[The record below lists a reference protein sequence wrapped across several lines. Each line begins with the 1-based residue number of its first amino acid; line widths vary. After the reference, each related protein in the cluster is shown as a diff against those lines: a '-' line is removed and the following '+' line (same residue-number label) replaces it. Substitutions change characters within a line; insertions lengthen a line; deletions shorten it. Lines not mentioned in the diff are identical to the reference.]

1 MTDAASEKLPPILQ
15 WAFFFAEIGFSVVP
29 TVEGEKRPGVPWEE
43 YQRRRPDKIQ
53 LRMWLTGLY
62 ANCAIGA
69 VTGAVSGNVFVLDA
83 DASPGKVGGESLD
96 DLQML
101 HDDLPQTWTVKSGGG
116 GRHLYFR
123 APPGMRIKTSKN
135 ELGLHLDV
143 RGEGGY
149 IVLPPSLHPNG
160 QAYDWVVGCDPRSC
174 DIADA
179 PAWLLVLVED
189 KEPSGEAKPS
199 QRGSASAEFDAFN
212 RKRIDGREGYMRDL
226 VWARLIEE
234 RSRTSVIPTGEALE
248 AIILDCWAVFEAKCK
263 ARTGSLASDG
273 RGIDEMRRKFKYAL
287 RKWDTKIATEAS
299 KPRPA
304 GTWDDR
310 GWGEASGSTPYI
322 ATTTPLPPLTIRSAF
337 PIDASKIPPR
347 PWLIPGLLIR
357 NHVTVV
363 VAPPGVG
370 KSLLT
375 LQVGLALGS
384 GRQWGGWE
392 PRKSGR
398 VLLVNAEDDY
408 DEMQRRMVT
417 ASVVMGVEQSEVVDR
432 VFVADTPE
440 SIVIARTDPRS
451 KTVIRQ
457 PRVDELIKVG
467 VDMKIDLI
475 VVDPFAETFEGDE
488 NSNSELKWAAVLW
501 REIARKINGS
511 VLLVHHTRKY
521 ASGMSGDADAAR
533 GAGALIGVARVV
545 ATMFAMTE
553 EEAELFEVEKTERHR
568 YVRFDSAKAN
578 LTLITGQAKWF
589 VKQSQDVGNAT
600 AFLPSDDTGVL
611 VPWNAPGMFDGVP
624 PIRIVR
630 ALNAIDKGI
639 LDEKGEPTGA
649 LFTRA
654 RQSPKRWAGS
664 IVIEEFSCD
673 EERASAVI
681 KAWLTSGLLFEVE
694 YEDGKQ
700 TRKGLKVDFT
710 KRPGATT

>member
-15 WAFFFAEIGFSVVP
+15 WAFFYADIGFSVIP
-29 TVEGEKRPGVPWEE
+29 TAEGEKRPGVPWEE
-43 YQRRRPDKIQ
+43 FQKRRPDKITI
-53 LRMWLTGLY
+53 RMWLTDLY
-62 ANCAIGA
+62 AGCAIGA
-69 VTGAVSGNVFVLDA
+69 VTGAISDIFVLDA
-83 DASPGKVGGESLD
+83 DASPGKVGAESLD
-96 DLQML
+96 DLQMM

-116 GRHLYFR
+116 GRHYYFR
-123 APPGMRIKTSKN
+123 VPKGVRIKTSKN
-135 ELGLHLDV
+135 ELGMHLDV
-143 RGEGGY
+143 RGEGGF
-149 IVLPPSLHPNG
+149 IVLPPSVHPNG
-160 QAYDWVVGCDPRSC
+160 IAYEWVVGCDPSSC
-174 DIADA
+174 EIADA
-179 PAWLLVLVED
+179 PAWLLELVED
-189 KEPSGEAKPS
+189 RDTSMPPRSGKT
-199 QRGSASAEFDAFN
+199 GEFNDWG
-212 RKRIDGREGYMRDL
+212 KRTDGREEYMRDL
-226 VWARLIEE
+226 LWARLIEE
-234 RSRTSVIPTGEALE
+234 RRKGAAQPTQSALD
-248 AIILDCWAVFEAKCK
+248 AILDDCWAVFEMKCK
-263 ARTGSLASDG
+263 ARGESLAADG
-273 RGIDEMRRKFKYAL
+273 RGKDKMRHKLKYAL
-287 RKWDTKIATEAS
+287 KKWDTRIAAEAE
-299 KPRPA
+299 KPRPD
-304 GTWDDR
+304 GTWDESAR
-310 GWGEASGSTPYI
+310 GWGEPGDMPPGSP
-322 ATTTPLPPLTIRSAF
+322 PPPLTIRSVF

-398 VLLVNAEDDY
+398 VLLINAEDDY

-417 ASVVMGVEQSEVVDR
+417 ASIVMGIEQGEVADR

-457 PRVDELIKVG
+457 PRVDELIKIG
-467 VDMKIDLI
+467 IDMKIDLI

-501 REIARKINGS
+501 REIARKTGGA

-533 GAGALIGVARVV
+533 GAGALVGVARVV

-639 LDEKGEPTGA
+639 LDETGEPTGA